1 MTRIWLALMGALTAV
16 TTAPYLITPAKAV
29 IADGLAIAGP
39 EAPGRALVA
48 FGMQGVAMGLYCIW
62 GAVSPARAR
71 EALRVLVL
79 YMACIAVGRAVAA
92 APFFSQPTS
101 MMMITFY
108 LDTAITVISALI
120 FLTRLKDPSASLEQI
135 LLRAQDLAL

>member
-16 TTAPYLITPAKAV
+16 TTAPYLINPAKAV
-29 IADGLAIAGP
+29 IADSLAIAGP

-62 GAVSPARAR
+62 GAVSPARSR
-71 EALRVLVL
+71 EALRFLVL
-79 YMACIAVGRAVAA
+79 YMACVAVGRAVAA

-120 FLTRLKDPSASLEQI
+120 FYRDRQAP
-135 LLRAQDLAL
+135 AQTVAVATA